1 MGGCHSSL
9 SHQQQ
14 TISGKQLIGNSIT
27 QHRGQNNML
36 SGLHGDHGDADS
48 DNIEEG
54 EENLGYEQA
63 TEK

>member
-1 MGGCHSSL
+1 M
-9 SHQQQ
+9 
-14 TISGKQLIGNSIT
+14 
-27 QHRGQNNML
+27 NNML